1 MNTAQ
6 EASAGKE
13 KTKKGFWSKF
23 MNFLMYG
30 GFSSLSPWGLP
41 LSSSWMCMSFR
52 RRIEFLKNG

>member
-6 EASAGKE
+6 EASAEKE

-30 GFSSLSPWGLP
+30 GFLVVIAAGLAHRHP
-41 LSSSWMCMSFR
+41 LGCVCLLGGELSS
-52 RRIEFLKNG
+52 

>member
-1 MNTAQ
+1 MNTGL

-30 GFSSLSPWGLP
+30 GFLVVIAVGLAIVV
-41 LSSSWMCMSFR
+41 LLDVYVF
-52 RRIEFLKNG
+52 

>member
-1 MNTAQ
+1 MNTGL

-30 GFSSLSPWGLP
+30 GFIVVIAVGLIIVI
-41 LSSSWMCMSFR
+41 LLDLYVF
-52 RRIEFLKNG
+52 

>member
-6 EASAGKE
+6 EASVGKE

-30 GFSSLSPWGLP
+30 GFIVVIAVGLIIVI
-41 LSSSWMCMSFR
+41 LLDLYVF
-52 RRIEFLKNG
+52 